1 MRYIIAILSL
11 SAGFAIGSVL
21 FYEPQDLSLGAP
33 VLTTFQGGTGTSSP
47 SGILY
52 GDGTI
57 RLKTVVIGDN
67 LTFSSGVLSAT
78 AGGSGGTGTVGTS
91 SVPTVGHLSYWTNAG
106 TPSLLGSVATG
117 TLSGGTGLSVTGSRY
132 VIGGSATIGAATN
145 YVIPLTASTTEWA
158 TAYGWGNHALAG
170 YLTGVPFSTTSA
182 DHWKSVRDFF
192 STTSVTYWEST
203 QSLRGA
209 STTLLADTNT
219 FTGPTRFA
227 TTTTSVL
234 NGMVIVDGLRFTSDG
249 AGIQNAINFAAAIG
263 GGTVYVPS
271 GIYTISTTIIVPFDS
286 RVRLLGEKSVK
297 DEQGGTILKANGT
310 LTNLISVS
318 GNFANTNA
326 DLSHDF
332 ALDNI
337 YLDGNNTTN
346 TCVLLHNVD
355 FVKIQNFRI
364 RQCTNAIKMTY
375 SGVHPHTS
383 SSAPGGVFIQTG
395 SMGIRSNLGG
405 KHVDIQNQTQIWI
418 SDVWFSGAASSTIEI
433 ASSTKVHISNVEFNT
448 TDSAIT
454 LKDSADAAT
463 TDITVNNSV
472 FAVGTG
478 NKIVTDLRSNS
489 SSARVAFSGNT
500 YPNGTADSLFNTG
513 QAIIQP
519 FTTINNG
526 HLSLIPNGTGFL
538 GVGTATPMQY
548 VDISRATAPV
558 LRMSNRKDS
567 ALFTADEVMASL
579 EFYTGDSPSARV
591 AASMDWVTDFPST
604 HGTVRGAFRWL
615 TSSTGAASEAMRLSN
630 AGNLGLGTTSP
641 YAKLSVVGQTV
652 AEYFTATS
660 TTLTSTFPL
669 ATISN
674 ATSSLSHYFSWL
686 GTAAGTFLAVDA
698 TGKLIATTTPT
709 SGGGTP
715 GGSDTQ
721 IQFNDAGSF
730 GGAALAYTEPSGTSA
745 TLTVGTGRGLDVISD
760 NYVYLQGGAN
770 DNYSLISGTFN
781 EWYASD
787 GGGNFAEFRALSSG
801 RFTFTTT
808 AKQYDFYG
816 TSVWGFLDFSSVAS
830 SNKTFSFP
838 NLSGTVAIAT
848 SSLSAPY
855 FVATSSVA
863 SVLSGGLITSNATT
877 TNLVVTGNLTVQ
889 NLSVTN
895 VTFSGDVDFSSA
907 TVTVKTYPAFTYAT
921 SSWSATTT
929 VPLGVA
935 FNAETWLA
943 AKCYTD
949 IGTVFLQFTD
959 GTNHMNT
966 IPISTT
972 VSHVTLTGNNTF
984 FESEKRYV
992 NIGTPASSPTKV
1004 SCTVEVLIN
1013 D

>member
-1 MRYIIAILSL
+1 MRYFPLGIIAIACF
-11 SAGFAIGSVL
+11 AGGWFTGALGTQMYKTST
-21 FYEPQDLSLGAP
+21 STKLGATP
-33 VLTTFQGGTGTSSP
+33 VILTTSGGTGTSSP

-78 AGGSGGTGTVGTS
+78 AGGSGGGTGTVGTS

-117 TLSGGTGLSVTGSRY
+117 TLSGGTGLTVTGSRY

-641 YAKLSVVGQTV
+641 YAKLSVVGPVV
-652 AEYFTATS
+652 AEYF
-660 TTLTSTFPL
+660 F
-669 ATISN
+669 
-674 ATSSLSHYFSWL
+674 
-686 GTAAGTFLAVDA
+686 
-698 TGKLIATTTPT
+698 
-709 SGGGTP
+709 
-715 GGSDTQ
+715 
-721 IQFNDAGSF
+721 
-730 GGAALAYTEPSGTSA
+730 
-745 TLTVGTGRGLDVISD
+745 
-760 NYVYLQGGAN
+760 
-770 DNYSLISGTFN
+770 
-781 EWYASD
+781 
-787 GGGNFAEFRALSSG
+787 
-801 RFTFTTT
+801 
-808 AKQYDFYG
+808 
-816 TSVWGFLDFSSVAS
+816 
-830 SNKTFSFP
+830 
-838 NLSGTVAIAT
+838 
-848 SSLSAPY
+848 
-855 FVATSSVA
+855 ATSSVT
-863 SVLSGGLITSNATT
+863 SVFSGGAIVNGSLQIPYAADPTVDAVGQIALQTSPANA
-877 TNLVVTGNLTVQ
+877 LVV
-889 NLSVTN
+889 
-895 VTFSGDVDFSSA
+895 
-907 TVTVKTYPAFTYAT
+907 AT
-921 SSWSATTT
+921 STNASFPAIFPVSHPVGFNYASTSWTSTTT
-929 VPLGVA
+929 VEYPTLDFSERIQTGVCKTSA
-935 FNAETWLA
+935 
-943 AKCYTD
+943 
-949 IGTVFLQFTD
+949 GTVLVRVGD
-959 GTNHMNT
+959 GTNWSSAVSVGT
-966 IPISTT
+966 ATT
-972 VSHVTLTGNNTF
+972 SLPFSQKIQKGGAMVTF
-984 FESEKRYV
+984 QA
-992 NIGTPASSPTKV
+992 GTPASSPTRLFCNFRRV
-1004 SCTVEVLIN
+1004 YEE
-1013 D
+1013 